1 MPVLRSLALPLAAAP
16 VAEACTRVIYS
27 GAEGWVC
34 GATLSMWCPR
44 DLRML
49 DLGLDMTN
57 LQSGEVSGQ
66 FAAAAPFRFEAAE

>member
-1 MPVLRSLALPLAAAP
+1 MRDDPFHVVS
-16 VAEACTRVIYS
+16 
-27 GAEGWVC
+27 
-34 GATLSMWCPR
+34 R